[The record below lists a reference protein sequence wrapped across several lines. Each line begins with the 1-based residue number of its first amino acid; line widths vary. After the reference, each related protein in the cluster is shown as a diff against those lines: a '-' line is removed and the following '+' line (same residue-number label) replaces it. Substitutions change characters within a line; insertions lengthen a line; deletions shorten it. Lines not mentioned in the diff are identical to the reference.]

1 MPDVETRTARRVDRA
16 AVGDAAGKQRGAD
29 GIYLNTERPGGNCAR
44 IADAAVER
52 AAVVGHIQDREA
64 AEMRSE
70 APLLLMFPENSAPP
84 TC

>member
-1 MPDVETRTARRVDRA
+1 
-16 AVGDAAGKQRGAD
+16 
-29 GIYLNTERPGGNCAR
+29 
-44 IADAAVER
+44 
-52 AAVVGHIQDREA
+52 VGHIQDREA